1 MILNLTQHPATEE
14 QAAVGVVE
22 PRDKEAVRRLL
33 TFNDLPTEEEVQ
45 AAASG
50 LAELASAEVDAVAD
64 GDPLVLIGGAPFLMA
79 PLERSLRAFNL
90 IPLYA
95 FSRRESVEEIA
106 TDGSVR
112 KTTVFRHAGFI
123 KADRPKGR

>member
-1 MILNLTQHPATEE
+1 VSVLNLTQHPATGE
-14 QAAVGVVE
+14 QVVAGVVE

-33 TFNDLPTEEEVQ
+33 TFDDLPTGEEVQ
-45 AAASG
+45 AAASA

-79 PLERSLRAFNL
+79 PLERALRARNL

-95 FSRRESVEEIA
+95 FSRRESAEEVA
-106 TDGSVR
+106 PDGTVTKRS
-112 KTTVFRHAGFI
+112 VFRHNGFI
-123 KADRPKGR
+123 RGTT